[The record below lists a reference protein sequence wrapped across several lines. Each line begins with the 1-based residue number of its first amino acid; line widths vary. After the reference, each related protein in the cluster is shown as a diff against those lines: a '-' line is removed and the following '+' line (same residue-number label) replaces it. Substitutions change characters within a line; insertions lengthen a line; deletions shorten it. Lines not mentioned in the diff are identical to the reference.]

1 EAVDDASSPGGES
14 MLGLAELLLKDAPRV
29 DRMAR
34 DDARLAELIP
44 RFLTLAIV
52 TFSIY
57 SVAMAA
63 VLHFLPAAALPPAL
77 EEHWSSGA
85 GPTFALWGAYTIGM
99 IAASGVCLPS
109 FYFFGLLAGVRLTFA
124 QTVAHIV

>member
-1 EAVDDASSPGGES
+1 MEAIPYVEAVDDASSPGGES
-14 MLGLAELLLKDAPRV
+14 MLGLAELLLKDVPRV

-57 SVAMAA
+57 SIAMAA
-63 VLHFLPAAALPPAL
+63 VLHFLPAAALPPVV
-77 EEHWSSGA
+77 EEHWWGGG
-85 GPTFALWGAYTIGM
+85 GPPFAMWG
-99 IAASGVCLPS
+99 
-109 FYFFGLLAGVRLTFA
+109 
-124 QTVAHIV
+124 